1 MTFQVI
7 VLEAAELDI
16 EGSLR
21 WYRERSRS
29 AADGFRTEVIE
40 AIDRIAN
47 APLAWS
53 TDEDG
58 SHRYVL
64 QRYPFTVIYDVKDKT
79 IEVLAVAHHRKK
91 PGYWLAVER

>member
-29 AADGFRTEVIE
+29 AADGFRTEDIE
-40 AIDRIAN
+40 AIDRIAS

-58 SHRYVL
+58 STATFSSGTPS
-64 QRYPFTVIYDVKDKT
+64 QSSTT
-79 IEVLAVAHHRKK
+79 
-91 PGYWLAVER
+91 